1 MKQINFS
8 AINLGC
14 NKNMVDTE
22 FTIWEILKLN
32 KPHPNNLLQER
43 GQEEVKEEYF
53 EINFY
58 PDPEDEVVE
67 YVIINT
73 CWFLSS
79 SRAEAEETI
88 WYYDNLWK
96 KVILIGCYI
105 PVKDD
110 SFLSSLK
117 NLEAVVPYEEIK
129 NVSNILIWKENII
142 LAKENESEI
151 KQKIS
156 KLQNGLAK
164 MKKDKLKSYLE
175 SIGWDQIKNKAH
187 IYWTESVRAYLH
199 SYKWYEYLKIA
210 EWCNNNCSFCIIPN
224 IRWKQKSRT
233 ILDILEEVKIMI
245 NSWIKEI
252 EIISQDTTRYW
263 VDLYKAP
270 YLLELLEKI
279 EELEWDFKIRLFYMY
294 PDILSL
300 KHIDRLANLKKLVP
314 YFDFP
319 FQHISPNVLKN
330 MDRFYDD
337 KHIIKI
343 IDYIKLKFPN
353 CFFHTNFIVWFPWE
367 TEDDFKI
374 LLDFASKY
382 EFDSVSVFAYHDEPL
397 ANSSKLENKID
408 YKIIKTRLKKLK
420 NILNDIYDKKD
431 KARINT
437 KQIWFIED
445 INEKYIS
452 IRPEIKA
459 PEIDDIDKVK
469 IEDIFWDFDIDLWM
483 KVEYIYKWDFKR

>member
-1 MKQINFS
+1 MKKQVNFS

-32 KPHPNNLLQER
+32 SS
-43 GQEEVKEEYF
+43 EV

-58 PDPEDEVVE
+58 PDPEDEEVE

-79 SRAEAEETI
+79 SRDEAEETI
-88 WYYDNLWK
+88 WYYDNMWK
-96 KVILIGCYI
+96 KVILIGCYV

-117 NLEAVVPYEEIK
+117 NLEAVIPYEEVK
-129 NVSNILIWKENII
+129 NTSSILLNNTS
-142 LAKENESEI
+142 LT
-151 KQKIS
+151 
-156 KLQNGLAK
+156 KLQSGLAK
-164 MKKDKLKSYLE
+164 LKKDKLKAYLS
-175 SIGWDQIKNKAH
+175 SIGWDQIGTKAH
-187 IYWTESVRAYLH
+187 IYGTESVRAFLH

-210 EWCNNNCSFCIIPN
+210 EWCNNKCSFCIIPN

-233 ILDILEEVKIMI
+233 IEDILEEVKIMV
-245 NSWIKEI
+245 NSGIKEI

-279 EELEWDFKIRLFYMY
+279 DEIEWDFKIRLFYMY
-294 PDILSL
+294 PDILSMT
-300 KHIDRLANLKKLVP
+300 HIDRLANLKKLLP

-330 MDRFYDD
+330 MNRFYDD
-337 KHIIKI
+337 SHISKI
-343 IDYIKLKFPN
+343 IDYIKIKFPN
-353 CFFHTNFIVWFPWE
+353 NFFHTNFIVWFPGE
-367 TEDDFKI
+367 TESDFNM
-374 LLDFASKY
+374 LLDFAKKY
-382 EFDSVSVFAYHDEPL
+382 EFDSVSVFGYHDEPL
-397 ANSSKLENKID
+397 ADSNKLENKID
-408 YKIIKTRLKKLK
+408 AKTIKTRVKTIKTL
-420 NILNDIYDKKD
+420 LNEIYDKKD
-431 KARINT
+431 KARLNT
-437 KQIWFIED
+437 KQIWFIEELYD
-445 INEKYIS
+445 DYAI

-459 PEIDDIDKVK
+459 PEIDDLDKVDFS
-469 IEDIFWDFDIDLWM
+469 DIDWDFDLDLGM
-483 KVEYIYKWDFKR
+483 KVSYTFKWELK

>member
-22 FTIWEILKLN
+22 FTIWEILKLDSS
-32 KPHPNNLLQER
+32 EI
-43 GQEEVKEEYF
+43 

-58 PDPEDEVVE
+58 PDPEDDIVE

-79 SRAEAEETI
+79 SRDEAEETI
-88 WYYDNLWK
+88 SYYDHIWK
-96 KVILIGCYI
+96 KVILIWCYI

-110 SFLSSLK
+110 AFLLGLK
-117 NLEAVVPYEEIK
+117 NPEAVVPYEEVQ
-129 NVSNILIWKENII
+129 NTSNILLKNTN
-142 LAKENESEI
+142 L
-151 KQKIS
+151 S
-156 KLQNGLAK
+156 KLQSWLAK
-164 MKKDKLKSYLE
+164 LKKDKLKSYLS
-175 SIGWDQIKNKAH
+175 SIGWDQINTKAH
-187 IYWTESVRAYLH
+187 IYWTESVRAFLH
-199 SYKWYEYLKIA
+199 NYKWYEYLKIA
-210 EWCNNNCSFCIIPN
+210 EWCNNKCSFCIIPN

-233 ILDILEEVKIMI
+233 LEDILEEVKIMV
-245 NSWIKEI
+245 NSGIKEI

-279 EELEWDFKIRLFYMY
+279 DELEGDFKIRLFYMY

-300 KHIDRLANLKKLVP
+300 THIDRLAKLKKLIP

-330 MDRFYDD
+330 MNRFYYD
-337 KHIIKI
+337 KHITRI
-343 IDYIKLKFPN
+343 IDYIKEKFPGS
-353 CFFHTNFIVWFPWE
+353 FFHTNFIVWFPWE
-367 TEDDFKI
+367 TEDDFEM
-374 LLDFASKY
+374 LLDFAKKY
-382 EFDSVSVFAYHDEPL
+382 EFESVSVFWYHDEPL
-397 ANSSKLENKID
+397 ADSCKLSDKID
-408 YKIIKTRLKKLK
+408 AKTIKNRLKRLRTVLN
-420 NILNDIYDKKD
+420 NIYEKQD
-431 KARINT
+431 KARLQT

-452 IRPEIKA
+452 IRPETKA
-459 PEIDDIDKVK
+459 PEIDEIDKVK

-483 KVEYIYKWDFKR
+483 KVEYIYKWDFKRK

>member
-1 MKQINFS
+1 MKQVNFS

-32 KPHPNNLLQER
+32 SS
-43 GQEEVKEEYF
+43 EV

-58 PDPEDEVVE
+58 PDPEDEEVE

-88 WYYDNLWK
+88 WYYDNMWK
-96 KVILIGCYI
+96 KVILIGCYV

-117 NLEAVVPYEEIK
+117 NLEAVVPYEEVK
-129 NVSNILIWKENII
+129 NTSSILLNNTN
-142 LAKENESEI
+142 LT
-151 KQKIS
+151 
-156 KLQNGLAK
+156 KLQTGLANL
-164 MKKDKLKSYLE
+164 KKEKLKSYLS
-175 SIGWDQIKNKAH
+175 SIGWDQIGTKAH
-187 IYWTESVRAYLH
+187 IYWTESVRAFLH

-210 EWCNNNCSFCIIPN
+210 EWCNNKCSFCIIPN
-224 IRWKQKSRT
+224 IRWKQRSRS
-233 ILDILEEVKIMI
+233 IEDILEEVKIMV
-245 NSWIKEI
+245 NSGIKEI

-279 EELEWDFKIRLFYMY
+279 DEIEWDFKIRLFYMY
-294 PDILSL
+294 PDILSMT
-300 KHIDRLANLKKLVP
+300 HIDRLANLKKLLP

-330 MDRFYDD
+330 MNRFYDD
-337 KHIIKI
+337 SHINKI
-343 IDYIKLKFPN
+343 IDYIKEKFSN
-353 CFFHTNFIVWFPWE
+353 NFFHTNFIIGFPWE
-367 TEDDFKI
+367 TEDDFNM
-374 LLDFASKY
+374 LLDFAKKY
-382 EFDSVSVFAYHDEPL
+382 EFDSVSVFGYHDEPL
-397 ANSSKLENKID
+397 ADSNKLPNKID
-408 YKIIKTRLKKLK
+408 SKTIKSRVKTMKTL
-420 NILNDIYDKKD
+420 LNEIYDKKD
-431 KARINT
+431 KARLNT
-437 KQIWFIED
+437 KQIWFIEELYD
-445 INEKYIS
+445 DYAI

-459 PEIDDIDKVK
+459 PEIDDLDKVDFR
-469 IEDIFWDFDIDLWM
+469 DIDWDFDLDLGM
-483 KVEYIYKWDFKR
+483 KVEYIFRGELKE

>member
-1 MKQINFS
+1 MKQVNFS

-32 KPHPNNLLQER
+32 SN
-43 GQEEVKEEYF
+43 EV

-58 PDPEDEVVE
+58 PDPEDEEVE

-79 SRAEAEETI
+79 SRDEAEETI
-88 WYYDNLWK
+88 WYYDNMWK
-96 KVILIGCYI
+96 KVILIGCYV

-117 NLEAVVPYEEIK
+117 NLEAVIPYEEVK
-129 NVSNILIWKENII
+129 NTSSILLNNTS
-142 LAKENESEI
+142 LT
-151 KQKIS
+151 
-156 KLQNGLAK
+156 KLQSGLAK
-164 MKKDKLKSYLE
+164 LKKDKLKAYLS
-175 SIGWDQIKNKAH
+175 SIGWDQIGTKAH
-187 IYWTESVRAYLH
+187 IYGTESVRAFLH

-210 EWCNNNCSFCIIPN
+210 EWCNNKCSFCIIPN

-233 ILDILEEVKIMI
+233 IEDILEEVKIMV
-245 NSWIKEI
+245 NSGIKEI

-279 EELEWDFKIRLFYMY
+279 DEIEWDFKIRLFYMY
-294 PDILSL
+294 PDILSMT
-300 KHIDRLANLKKLVP
+300 HIDRLANLKKLLP

-330 MDRFYDD
+330 MNRFYDD
-337 KHIIKI
+337 SHISKI
-343 IDYIKLKFPN
+343 IDYIKIKFPN
-353 CFFHTNFIVWFPWE
+353 NFFHTNFIVWFPGE
-367 TEDDFKI
+367 TENDFNM
-374 LLDFASKY
+374 LLDFAKKY
-382 EFDSVSVFAYHDEPL
+382 EFDSVSVFGYHDEPL
-397 ANSSKLENKID
+397 ADSNKLENKID
-408 YKIIKTRLKKLK
+408 AKTIKTRVKTIKTL
-420 NILNDIYDKKD
+420 LNEIYDKKD
-431 KARINT
+431 KARLNT
-437 KQIWFIED
+437 KQVWFIEELYD
-445 INEKYIS
+445 DYAI

-459 PEIDDIDKVK
+459 PDIDDLDKVDFTD
-469 IEDIFWDFDIDLWM
+469 IEWDFDLNLGM
-483 KVEYIYKWDFKR
+483 KVTYTFKWELKE